1 MNWPGRIYG
10 ALLHLY
16 PPGFRERHGREMLR
30 LFTERLADA
39 DGLAAGAACWFGA
52 VGDVVMNGV
61 AERLWTF
68 RDLMG
73 GGGGMDGWGRDLRFA
88 MRTLVKN
95 PGFALVAIITIGL
108 GIGANTAIFSV
119 VRGVILAPLPYP
131 EPDELVVLWG
141 EMRTRDVLYFPSSP
155 PDFKD
160 YQDQADLLQGLAGVI
175 TFQQALTGDGE
186 PAQIDVAGV
195 TPNFFRVLGVQ
206 PLLGRDFVDEDGT
219 PNDPNVLPG
228 APGAQPGMV
237 LLSHALW
244 QQRFGGDREVLG
256 RTIEVGGAPGLIVGV
271 MPEGLELLLPPEA
284 SVTSRP
290 DLWVAMRL
298 DYANSPRNN
307 VFLRLV
313 GRLGD
318 GATIQQAQAQ
328 VSTIAAALAEQDPTK
343 ATAGYGM
350 RVASLHRDLTAQ
362 VRPVLYSLLG
372 AVVFVLLIACAN
384 VSNLLL
390 ARASGRAREMAVR
403 AALGGSRGRLLRQLL
418 IESGVLAGAGAVVGV
433 ALAAGG
439 VRLLL
444 GLHPAN
450 LPRIDAVRLDATVLA
465 FTLVSA
471 VGAALV
477 FGLVPAL
484 QASRGAL
491 ADALKER
498 GQSGGGRSRQLL
510 RNVMVV
516 GEVALS
522 LVLLIGAGLMVRSF
536 VALSEAQPGYEA
548 DGVLAFEISLPFAK
562 YPQAIDRANLA
573 QELQRRFS
581 QVTGVT
587 GASAAF
593 PLPLGGTLFNGRYG
607 PEEALTDPE
616 AFRQATY
623 RSVLPGYFETM
634 GTRLLEGRTFTQAE
648 MFDSTTY
655 VVVDERLARILWP
668 GESAVGR
675 RFLVRAVT
683 PEPEWV
689 EVIGVVEH
697 QRSESLAAEGM
708 ETVFFSD
715 RYLGGLAS
723 SWVVRT
729 TLDPLGLVPALRA
742 ELEAVDGDLPMASIR
757 PLSDDVA
764 RAMGPTR
771 FALTLIGIFGVIALV
786 LAAVGLYG
794 VLSYLV
800 RQRTAE
806 IGIRLAFGAESGRI
820 MRMVVGQ
827 GLGLA
832 GTGVLVGLVAAM
844 ALTGAMRSL
853 LVGVSP
859 TDTATF
865 VAISGLFMFV
875 AGLACWVPARRAARL
890 DPVNALREE

>member
-1 MNWPGRIYG
+1 
-10 ALLHLY
+10 
-16 PPGFRERHGREMLR
+16 
-30 LFTERLADA
+30 
-39 DGLAAGAACWFGA
+39 
-52 VGDVVMNGV
+52 
-61 AERLWTF
+61 
-68 RDLMG
+68 
-73 GGGGMDGWGRDLRFA
+73 

-95 PGFALVAIITIGL
+95 PGFALVAIVTIGF

-119 VRGVILAPLPYP
+119 VRGVILAPLPY
-131 EPDELVVLWG
+131 EEADELVVLWG
-141 EMRTRDVLYFPSSP
+141 EMRNRDVLYFPSSP

-160 YQDQADLLQGLAGVI
+160 YRDQADLLQGLAGVI

-195 TPNFFRVLGVQ
+195 TPNFFSVLGVQ
-206 PLLGRDFVDEDGT
+206 PLLGWDFVEEDGT
-219 PNDPNVLPG
+219 PNDPNIQPG

-244 QQRFGGDREVLG
+244 QQRFGGDRGALG
-256 RTIEVGGAPGLIVGV
+256 RTIEVGGAPGVIVGV
-271 MPEGLELLLPPEA
+271 MPEGLELLMPPEA

-318 GATIQQAQAQ
+318 GVTVQQAQAQ
-328 VSTIAAALAEQDPTK
+328 VSTIAAALAEPDQTK
-343 ATAGYGM
+343 TTAGYGM

-390 ARASGRAREMAVR
+390 ARASGRAREMALR
-403 AALGGSRGRLLRQLL
+403 AALGGSRGMLLRQLL
-418 IESGVLAGAGAVVGV
+418 IESGVLAGAGAVVGLV
-433 ALAAGG
+433 LAAGG

-444 GLHPAN
+444 GLHPDN
-450 LPRIDAVRLDATVLA
+450 LPRIDAVRLDGAVLA

-471 VGAALV
+471 AGAALV

-484 QASRGAL
+484 QASQGVL
-491 ADALKER
+491 AHALKER
-498 GQSGGGRSRQLL
+498 GQAGGGRTRQLL

-536 VALSEAQPGYEA
+536 VALNEARPGYEA
-548 DGVLAFEISLPFAK
+548 EGVLAFEVSLPFAK
-562 YPQAIDRANLA
+562 YPRPIDRANLA
-573 QELQRRFS
+573 EELQSRFS
-581 QVTGVT
+581 RIPGVT

-593 PLPLGGTLFNGRYG
+593 PLPLAGALFNGRYG

-616 AFRQATY
+616 AFKQATY
-623 RSVLPGYFETM
+623 RSVLPGYFEAM

-648 MFDSTTY
+648 MFDSTTF
-655 VVVDERLARILWP
+655 VVVDEKLARTLWP
-668 GESAVGR
+668 GASAVGR

-689 EVIGVVEH
+689 EVVGVVEH

-708 ETVFFSD
+708 ETVFFTD
-715 RYLGGLAS
+715 RYLGGFAT

-729 TLDPLGLVPALRA
+729 TLDPLRLVPAVRA

-757 PLSDDVA
+757 PFGDDVA

-771 FALTLIGIFGVIALV
+771 FALTLIGVFGVIALL
-786 LAAVGLYG
+786 LASVGLYG

-806 IGIRLAFGAESGRI
+806 IGVRLALGAESGKI

-827 GLGLA
+827 GLVLA
-832 GTGVLVGLVAAM
+832 GTGVLVGLVAAVP
-844 ALTGAMRSL
+844 LTGAMRSL
-853 LVGVSP
+853 LVEVSP
-859 TDTATF
+859 NDTATF
-865 VAISGLFMFV
+865 VAISGLFMLV
-875 AGLACWVPARRAARL
+875 AALACWVPGRRAAHL